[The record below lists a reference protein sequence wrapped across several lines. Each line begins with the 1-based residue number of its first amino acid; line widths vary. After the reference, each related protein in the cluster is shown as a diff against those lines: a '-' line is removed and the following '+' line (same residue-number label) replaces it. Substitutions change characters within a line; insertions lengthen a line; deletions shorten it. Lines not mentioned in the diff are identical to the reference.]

1 MLHITLDL
9 SDKSLDKS
17 LDESLEQKNNI
28 FLHSNEIEE
37 IKREAQWI
45 LINLAFLQMKYR
57 KINIQLE
64 DCKKYIM
71 GEK

>member
-9 SDKSLDKS
+9 QDSSMDQ
-17 LDESLEQKNNI
+17 SLEQKNNI
-28 FLHSNEIEE
+28 FLTSNDIEE

-57 KINIQLE
+57 RLNSQLE
-64 DCKKYIM
+64 DCKNYII

>member
-1 MLHITLDL
+1 MLDITLDL
-9 SDKSLDKS
+9 SDESLDQT
-17 LDESLEQKNNI
+17 LEQKNNI
-28 FLHSNEIEE
+28 FLGSNDIEE